1 MEVLLGN
8 IPPQMRSERRW
19 VCWQV
24 QVRGTSKTK
33 VPIAPFHRSDGRLGK
48 AKSNDPETWGTF
60 ADACALRLALPD
72 DDLGIGFMLGDGW
85 SGLDL
90 DHVVDAGG
98 NLIPEAFQIMAGLDG
113 CGYAEWSPSG
123 DGLHVIFWCDKPDG
137 YTSRRS
143 IAENAYAEFYGSGRF
158 LTVTGANMD
167 LESHEVSKASE
178 EAVQSLCER
187 YFKRGSI
194 QPDENWVKPA
204 KIYSGST
211 PAETYAESIILKGPI
226 PEGERNSRLFQI
238 AGHIAKK
245 CDYSF
250 DETLELTRRVNQACL
265 HPPLDDYEVVRCASN
280 GINAGQRRV
289 DTQSPYVVESW
300 DELKLSSDFDVSK
313 FVKQSASGEKMR
325 IKFDKFEDLGG
336 YIGEYVKYCRKNQP
350 GYQPELA
357 IAGALTSFATIL
369 SGRISL
375 NGLTPNIFCVSLAP
389 SGAGKEYARSLTDKI
404 LREAGLDK
412 NIGPE
417 HLSSGEGLVS
427 ALAQRN
433 VLIFQLDEAAELI
446 GEIGNAKNPVAQRTA
461 KFLKE
466 AYSKSGRPW
475 QPNARADVDKNL
487 EIQYP
492 CPTVL
497 MTTTPE
503 RFWNSFPPE
512 SIEDGLLGRLLVFEG
527 KYVMWERPDDYVRKP
542 IIPSDKLISYASDWV
557 SHDSDLHGLAGFDPV
572 NWTYSKGGLLSL
584 NTFLREIDLKS
595 VRSPDRSTALWKRCE
610 DRIGKLALLL
620 AASVKGPDS
629 DKLINSFF
637 VDLAIS
643 TIKAMTYRVYDKIQ
657 NELGTHEEAKCQI
670 KILKLLE
677 RYGPIKPG
685 YLPQKGLA
693 FPSKVYRAALQEL
706 NDAGKVIYC
715 HSTGE
720 YDVAERK
727 TRLS

>member
-24 QVRGTSKTK
+24 QLRGTSKTK

-60 ADACALRLALPD
+60 ADACALRLALPE

-90 DHVVDAGG
+90 DHVFDEGG
-98 NLIPEAFQIMAGLDG
+98 NLIPEAFQIIADLGG

-143 IAENAYAEFYGSGRF
+143 IAENAFAEFYGSGRF

-178 EAVQSLCER
+178 EAVQRLCER

-194 QPDENWVKPA
+194 TPDENWVKPA
-204 KIYSGST
+204 KIYAGST

-250 DETLELTRRVNQACL
+250 DETLELTRRVNQSCL

-289 DTQSPYVVESW
+289 DTQSPYTVESW

-404 LREAGLDK
+404 LRESGLEK

-427 ALAQRN
+427 SLAQRN

-527 KYVMWERPDDYVRKP
+527 KYVMWERPDDYVREP

-720 YDVAERK
+720 YDVSERK

>member
-1 MEVLLGN
+1 LV
-8 IPPQMRSERRW
+8 
-19 VCWQV
+19 
-24 QVRGTSKTK
+24 
-33 VPIAPFHRSDGRLGK
+33 
-48 AKSNDPETWGTF
+48 
-60 ADACALRLALPD
+60 
-72 DDLGIGFMLGDGW
+72 
-85 SGLDL
+85 
-90 DHVVDAGG
+90 
-98 NLIPEAFQIMAGLDG
+98 
-113 CGYAEWSPSG
+113 
-123 DGLHVIFWCDKPDG
+123 
-137 YTSRRS
+137 
-143 IAENAYAEFYGSGRF
+143 NAS
-158 LTVTGANMD
+158 
-167 LESHEVSKASE
+167 
-178 EAVQSLCER
+178 
-187 YFKRGSI
+187 
-194 QPDENWVKPA
+194 
-204 KIYSGST
+204 
-211 PAETYAESIILKGPI
+211 
-226 PEGERNSRLFQI
+226 
-238 AGHIAKK
+238 
-245 CDYSF
+245 
-250 DETLELTRRVNQACL
+250 CL
-265 HPPLDDYEVVRCASN
+265 SPPLDDYEVVRCANN

-289 DTQSPYVVESW
+289 DTASPYAVQSW
-300 DELKLSSDFDVSK
+300 DEVKLNAEFDVSK

-325 IKFDKFEDLGG
+325 IKFDKFEELGG

-357 IAGALTSFATIL
+357 IAGALTSFSTIL

-375 NGLTPNIFCVSLAP
+375 DGLTPNIFAVSLAP
-389 SGAGKEYARSLTDKI
+389 SGAGKDYARNLTEKI
-404 LREAGLDK
+404 LRSAGLEK
-412 NIGPE
+412 SVGPE

-427 ALAQRN
+427 SLAQRN
-433 VLIFQLDEAAELI
+433 VLLFQLDEAAELI

-542 IIPSDKLISYASDWV
+542 ISPSNKLISYAAQWAKSDN
-557 SHDSDLHGLAGFDPV
+557 DLHGLAGYDPI

-584 NTFLREIDLKS
+584 NTFLREIDRKS

-643 TIKAMTYRVYDKIQ
+643 TIKAMTYRVFDKIQ
-657 NELGTHEEAKCQI
+657 NELGSHEEAKCQI
-670 KILKLLE
+670 KILKIL
-677 RYGPIKPG
+677 
-685 YLPQKGLA
+685 
-693 FPSKVYRAALQEL
+693 
-706 NDAGKVIYC
+706 
-715 HSTGE
+715 
-720 YDVAERK
+720 
-727 TRLS
+727 

>member
-60 ADACALRLALPD
+60 ADACALKLALPD

-98 NLIPEAFQIMAGLDG
+98 NLIPEAFQIMADLGG

-158 LTVTGANMD
+158 LTVTGANMA

-178 EAVQSLCER
+178 EAVQRLCER

-194 QPDENWVKPA
+194 QPDEKWVKPT
-204 KIYSGST
+204 KIYAGST

-250 DETLELTRRVNQACL
+250 DETLELTRRVNQSCL

-389 SGAGKEYARSLTDKI
+389 SGAGKEYARSLTEKI
-404 LREAGLDK
+404 LRASGLEK